1 MLWAEREMLL
11 QQNSQKNK
19 ISLVLKMEAEGM
31 GPGVKECGKFLEARK
46 VKKTDYHLEL
56 PERIALLTS

>member
-1 MLWAEREMLL
+1 
-11 QQNSQKNK
+11 
-19 ISLVLKMEAEGM
+19 M